1 MLWTKSGVEVLNI
14 YIDAD
19 ACPVKEDTFRVAKR
33 YGLKVIVVS
42 RVPIH
47 LPIADWIVPVVA
59 GDGFDR
65 VDDWIVE
72 NISEGDI
79 SVTGDILLA
88 KRCIEKSARVIDPRG
103 RILDADTIAE
113 AVSMREL
120 LSELRQRGEIGLG
133 PPKMGKKHKSNYL
146 SSLDELINRIKRS

>member
-1 MLWTKSGVEVLNI
+1 MLNI

-33 YGLKVIVVS
+33 YGLKVVVVS

-47 LPIADWIVPVVA
+47 LPMADWILPVVA

-65 VDDWIVE
+65 VDDCIVE
-72 NISEGDI
+72 KIGAKDI
-79 SVTGDILLA
+79 VVTGDLLLA
-88 KRCIEKSARVIDPRG
+88 DRCIKKSARVIDPRG
-103 RILDADTIAE
+103 RILDEDSIAE
-113 AVSMREL
+113 ALSMREL

-146 SSLDELINRIKRS
+146 SSLDELINRIKRAG

>member
-1 MLWTKSGVEVLNI
+1 MIGCAAAEMLDI

-33 YGLKVIVVS
+33 YGLKVMVVS

-47 LPIADWIVPVVA
+47 LPIADWILPVVA

-72 NISEGDI
+72 HIGEKDI
-79 SVTGDILLA
+79 AVTGDILLA
-88 KRCIEKSARVIDPRG
+88 DRCIQRSAHVIDPRG
-103 RILDADTIAE
+103 RVFDAENISE
-113 AVSMREL
+113 ALSMREL
-120 LSELRQRGEIGLG
+120 LSDLRQRGEIGLG

-146 SSLDELINRIKRS
+146 SALDEMIHRIKRS

>member
-1 MLWTKSGVEVLNI
+1 MLDI

-33 YGLKVIVVS
+33 YGLKVFVVS

-72 NISEGDI
+72 KIAAGDI
-79 SVTGDILLA
+79 AVTGDILLA
-88 KRCIEKSARVIDPRG
+88 QRCIEKSGRAIDPRG
-103 RILDADTIAE
+103 RILDADNISE

-133 PPKMGKKHKSNYL
+133 PAKMGKKHKSNYL
-146 SSLDELINRIKRS
+146 SALDELIHRIKRGV